1 MNPYDSAPYRTG
13 RELLEAYPTREQKIT
28 RIRALEKAIEKM
40 ETEDEHFDPR
50 LIEGHI
56 RMNRGVRAGCG
67 VLFLCGALMSFT
79 VARDGFRWAGYLA
92 ALLAL
97 IGVINVLRGVLYRPD
112 VKYIQAN
119 YKPKRGSK
127 EYREKVEE
135 LSQLAQA
142 LSQDLQ
148 AEDAG

>member
-1 MNPYDSAPYRTG
+1 MNPYDSAPHRSG
-13 RELLEAYPTREQKIT
+13 RDLLEAYPTREQKIT

-40 ETEDEHFDPR
+40 ETEDENFDPV

-56 RMNRGVRAGCG
+56 KMNRGVRMGCG
-67 VLFLCGALMSFT
+67 VLLLCGALMSFS
-79 VARDGFRWAGYLA
+79 VGRDGFRWAVYLA
-92 ALLAL
+92 VVLTVMGA
-97 IGVINVLRGVLYRPD
+97 INILRGALYRPD
-112 VKYIQAN
+112 VKYIQEN

-127 EYREKVEE
+127 EYREKVQE
-135 LSQLAQA
+135 LSELAQA